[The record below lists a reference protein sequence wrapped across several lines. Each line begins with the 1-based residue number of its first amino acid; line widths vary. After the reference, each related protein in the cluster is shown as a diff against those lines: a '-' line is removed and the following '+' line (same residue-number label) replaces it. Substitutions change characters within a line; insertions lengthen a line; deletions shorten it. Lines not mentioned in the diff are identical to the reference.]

1 MGLSSNAR
9 LLTITARLTSNE
21 YESQQISNAKMRLAT
36 QSQEASAEYINAL
49 NTQQLLYTTYDAHGD
64 STSVQLTAG
73 ALYQYSDMKNQ
84 YVIVNTA
91 GKALISQNDAY
102 NFQNADNLDEFL
114 AAYGLKKEWK
124 SESLQK
130 NVELLES
137 PEYKAKRE
145 AWDNAVQA
153 VKSKTDYPDPSGG
166 AGTVTSDIAWAY
178 EKAKASDDYQQAL
191 VVYND
196 ELMKA
201 NSGIS
206 NESELS
212 KALEDLS
219 KAKQKY
225 TACITYDAWAQTKA
239 AIDDSGNYTQ
249 VYLDMEEYNK
259 VLDEFNAEAE
269 DYGPTL
275 EDLYTYDDETKA
287 QWYTNLWYRLNGESS
302 EKSLQGKNSD
312 NYSVLDSKLLNS
324 ATWIKDALTQGVISI
339 EVASYTES
347 SNEIPD
353 INTPTIVNLKGI
365 SWKTSIYSSLTDLTQ
380 KDDDQAIAKAEA
392 EYQRKNE
399 EISAKDEKYQN
410 KIKTLDTE
418 HTALQT
424 EYDSVQSAL
433 NKNIERSF
441 KTFNG

>member
-1 MGLSSNAR
+1 MM
-9 LLTITARLTSNE
+9 
-21 YESQQISNAKMRLAT
+21 MRLKH
-36 QSQEASAEYINAL
+36 N
-49 NTQQLLYTTYDAHGD
+49 G
-64 STSVQLTAG
+64 
-73 ALYQYSDMKNQ
+73 
-84 YVIVNTA
+84 
-91 GKALISQNDAY
+91 
-102 NFQNADNLDEFL
+102 
-114 AAYGLKKEWK
+114 
-124 SESLQK
+124 
-130 NVELLES
+130 
-137 PEYKAKRE
+137 
-145 AWDNAVQA
+145 
-153 VKSKTDYPDPSGG
+153 
-166 AGTVTSDIAWAY
+166 
-178 EKAKASDDYQQAL
+178 
-191 VVYND
+191 
-196 ELMKA
+196 
-201 NSGIS
+201 
-206 NESELS
+206 
-212 KALEDLS
+212 
-219 KAKQKY
+219 
-225 TACITYDAWAQTKA
+225 
-239 AIDDSGNYTQ
+239 
-249 VYLDMEEYNK
+249 
-259 VLDEFNAEAE
+259 
-269 DYGPTL
+269 
-275 EDLYTYDDETKA
+275 
-287 QWYTNLWYRLNGESS
+287 YTNLWYRLNGESS

-380 KDDDQAIAKAEA
+380 KDDEQAIAKAEA